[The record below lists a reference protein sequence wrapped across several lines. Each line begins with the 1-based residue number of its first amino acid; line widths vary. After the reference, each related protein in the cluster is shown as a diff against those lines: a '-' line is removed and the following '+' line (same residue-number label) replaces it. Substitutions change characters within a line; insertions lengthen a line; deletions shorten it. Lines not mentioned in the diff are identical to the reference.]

1 MADSSQLHNSAPEN
15 EAGNTPVVSPE
26 PTQNGLEFT
35 VSSDVKEV
43 IGKLPKE
50 QSSGTGAQSRQLPT
64 TKTPQERKAELLAR
78 LPKEQER
85 AERYMKRQ
93 LENTLHQELAE
104 LEGKAKH
111 PAHFHELN
119 AVVAKIRQFREILA
133 ELAGVTFEYLKT
145 LWLQFVHKLSV

>member
-1 MADSSQLHNSAPEN
+1 MADTTQLHNSTPEN
-15 EAGNTPVVSPE
+15 EAGNAPVLSAE
-26 PTQNGLEFT
+26 PTQAGLET
-35 VSSDVKEV
+35 SVSSDVHEV

-50 QSSGTGAQSRQLPT
+50 QSGAAGTQSRQLPT

-78 LPKEQER
+78 LPKEQDR

-93 LENTLHQELAE
+93 VENTLQQELAE
-104 LEGKAKH
+104 LEKQSHH

-119 AVVAKIRQFREILA
+119 AIVAKIRQFRDILA